1 MFVLR
6 ILFVVLCVVVRC
18 GASGAEANG
27 NSLRGC
33 LECLSRIPVDS
44 CESRKCL
51 CNVPNPRS
59 RDDNSRLQRRA
70 QSLFPRV
77 HCKTQTDI
85 VITWNI
91 TNSQNNTYFFIDYIN
106 KNVSH
111 SHYNRSNTTRCN
123 FTVLENL
130 EPGTT
135 YEIFLKSITV
145 LPDKNTTTVKSSA
158 PLIVQTLKL
167 HKKPDRVKSF
177 YLHSLTLSKNAYD
190 AVVRWEKGED
200 KACYYDIVSFEEDYN
215 SNEIR
220 DLLKNEELKISNLSF
235 GKNYSLIIR
244 ALPDKDADENE
255 SEPTVL
261 NFSVPTCHE
270 TFKLASKCVP
280 DKPENLTAY
289 DKLVDYNEKN
299 NSSRHNI
306 QLHWS
311 KPTYPPNYYQIKLMF
326 YNSSHHPIFLNVSG
340 NSTNATIEDVIVS
353 FKDFSVHYLVA
364 ITAHSSAGK
373 SATAAIERSF
383 NVSFI
388 PVPEGS
394 TWNDVEVIMIVV
406 VPLIAVGLVVMLTA
420 NWYLAKKVAR
430 EKKLKYFKEL
440 NEKIPPNIITAIG
453 GFSNNSVPD
462 NWEINPN
469 RLIIKSLIGEGAFG
483 LVKKGYYL
491 DSNDDKVEVAIKMMK
506 DHPTMEE
513 LKQFYQEI
521 DIMKSVPKH
530 PHLVC
535 LVACVTRGSPLIVVE
550 YCSKGDL
557 QSYLRKAWD
566 KLMKLKNEESFVLST
581 NSQYVSNVLYDF
593 TQIDMTD
600 IPQPK
605 DLLSFAR
612 QIVIGM
618 EYLASLKLIHRDLAA
633 RNILLCENNTV
644 KISDFGLSRDVYY
657 DNVYR
662 KLTGGKVPI
671 RWMALECMTQQVYT
685 TQSDVWAFGILLWE
699 IVTMG
704 STPYPGIQT
713 QELLPLLKSGFRME
727 RPMNCSE
734 ELYAI
739 MCKCWKA
746 SPLDRPTFSE
756 LRVTFDILLEK
767 VSCYLNLNISDISMS
782 QHNCYNNTFSERYVK
797 QGKIV
802 DV

>member
-6 ILFVVLCVVVRC
+6 IFFVLLCVVVLC
-18 GASGAEANG
+18 GASGTEVNG
-27 NSLRGC
+27 TSLSSC
-33 LECLSRIPVDS
+33 LDCLSRIPV
-44 CESRKCL
+44 
-51 CNVPNPRS
+51 N
-59 RDDNSRLQRRA
+59 NSRLLKPS
-70 QSLFPRV
+70 QSLIPRI

-85 VITWNI
+85 VVTWNI

-106 KNVSH
+106 KNLSR
-111 SHYNRSNTTRCN
+111 SQYISSNTSRCN

-145 LPDKNTTTVKSSA
+145 LQDKNTTIETTA
-158 PLIVQTLKL
+158 PLVVQTLNL
-167 HKKPDRVKSF
+167 HKKPDRVKKF
-177 YLHSLTLSKNAYD
+177 YLQSLTLSKNAYD
-190 AVVRWEKGED
+190 AVVRWEKGKD

-220 DLLKNEELKISNLSF
+220 DLLKNEELKIANLSF

-261 NFSVPTCHE
+261 NFAVPTCHE
-270 TFKLASKCVP
+270 TFKLASMCVP
-280 DKPENLTAY
+280 DKPENLTAD
-289 DKLVDYNEKN
+289 DKLVAYNEKN

-311 KPTYPPNYYQIKLMF
+311 KPTYPPSYYQIKLMF

-340 NSTNATIEDVIVS
+340 NSTNATIEDVVVS

-373 SATAAIERSF
+373 SATSAIERSF

-394 TWNDVEVIMIVV
+394 TWNEVEMIMIVV
-406 VPLIAVGLVVMLTA
+406 GPLIAVGLVVLLIA
-420 NWYLAKKVAR
+420 NWYIAK
-430 EKKLKYFKEL
+430 KEL
-440 NEKIPPNIITAIG
+440 NEKIPPNVITAIG
-453 GFSNNSVPD
+453 GFSNNSIAD
-462 NWEINPN
+462 SWEINPN

-521 DIMKSVPKH
+521 DIMKSVPRH

-535 LVACVTRGSPLIVVE
+535 LVACVTRGSPLI
-550 YCSKGDL
+550 
-557 QSYLRKAWD
+557 
-566 KLMKLKNEESFVLST
+566 NEESLVLAT
-581 NSQYVSNVLYDF
+581 NSQFVSNVLYDF
-593 TQIDMTD
+593 SQVDMTD

-633 RNILLCENNTV
+633 RNILLCEDNTV

-662 KLTGGKVPI
+662 KITGGKVPI

-727 RPMNCSE
+727 RPINCSE
-734 ELYAI
+734 ELYTI

-756 LRVTFDILLEK
+756 LRVTFDMLLEK
-767 VSCYLNLNISDISMS
+767 VSYYLNLNVGDVNIP
-782 QHNCYNNTFSERYVK
+782 QHNCYSNTFPERYVK

>member
-1 MFVLR
+1 
-6 ILFVVLCVVVRC
+6 
-18 GASGAEANG
+18 
-27 NSLRGC
+27 
-33 LECLSRIPVDS
+33 
-44 CESRKCL
+44 
-51 CNVPNPRS
+51 
-59 RDDNSRLQRRA
+59 
-70 QSLFPRV
+70 
-77 HCKTQTDI
+77 
-85 VITWNI
+85 
-91 TNSQNNTYFFIDYIN
+91 
-106 KNVSH
+106 
-111 SHYNRSNTTRCN
+111 
-123 FTVLENL
+123 
-130 EPGTT
+130 
-135 YEIFLKSITV
+135 
-145 LPDKNTTTVKSSA
+145 
-158 PLIVQTLKL
+158 
-167 HKKPDRVKSF
+167 
-177 YLHSLTLSKNAYD
+177 
-190 AVVRWEKGED
+190 
-200 KACYYDIVSFEEDYN
+200 
-215 SNEIR
+215 
-220 DLLKNEELKISNLSF
+220 
-235 GKNYSLIIR
+235 
-244 ALPDKDADENE
+244 
-255 SEPTVL
+255 
-261 NFSVPTCHE
+261 
-270 TFKLASKCVP
+270 
-280 DKPENLTAY
+280 
-289 DKLVDYNEKN
+289 
-299 NSSRHNI
+299 
-306 QLHWS
+306 
-311 KPTYPPNYYQIKLMF
+311 
-326 YNSSHHPIFLNVSG
+326 
-340 NSTNATIEDVIVS
+340 
-353 FKDFSVHYLVA
+353 
-364 ITAHSSAGK
+364 
-373 SATAAIERSF
+373 
-383 NVSFI
+383 
-388 PVPEGS
+388 
-394 TWNDVEVIMIVV
+394 
-406 VPLIAVGLVVMLTA
+406 MLTA